1 MDYIWRKLRSES
13 VLRTPYYGVSLDR
26 LRHPQ
31 GHEVDYYVIEHPRQ
45 ATGVVAV
52 DEAGRVLLVQQ
63 WRHPVEKLLWSLP
76 AGGMEAGESAEAAA
90 RRELR
95 EETGYNAEKL
105 EPLYRFHPN
114 PATTN
119 QTFHLFVASGL
130 HEAASR
136 LAGEIHD
143 VRWFE
148 RPEVEQ
154 MLARN
159 ELLDG
164 LTLVG
169 LLVWLRAESEETKSK
184 IQNPKSK

>member
-13 VLRTPYYGVSLDR
+13 VLRTPYYGVQRDR

-45 ATGVVAV
+45 ATGVVAE

-63 WRHPVEKLLWSLP
+63 WRHPVEKLMWSLP
-76 AGGMEAGESAEAAA
+76 AGGMEEGESAEQAI

-95 EETGYNAEKL
+95 EETGYDAATI
-105 EPLYRFHPN
+105 EPLYWFHPN
-114 PATTN
+114 PGTTN
-119 QTFHLFVASGL
+119 QTFRLFLAKGL
-130 HEAASR
+130 TEAEGK
-136 LAGEIHD
+136 LPGEIHD
-143 VRWFE
+143 VRWFSRE
-148 RPEVEQ
+148 EVGG

-169 LLVWLRAESEETKSK
+169 LLNWMQKRDA
-184 IQNPKSK
+184 